1 MQVRGVLPE
10 AVPTN
15 RIKMKIIDIA
25 FVCYAVKGLKS
36 AQAFY
41 EGVLGLKP
49 TTTYYMSPDQ
59 EKGLVEYDLGG
70 GTFSIGCGAPMF
82 KPGGNN
88 VAVAL
93 EVEDFPAAMQRVSER
108 QVKVLMEATEQP
120 GCSMALIEDPDG
132 NPIMF
137 HRRKNR

>member
-1 MQVRGVLPE
+1 
-10 AVPTN
+10 
-15 RIKMKIIDIA
+15 MKIIDIA

-49 TTTYYMSPDQ
+49 TSTYYMTPDQ
-59 EKGLVEYDLGG
+59 DQGMVEYDVGG
-70 GTFSIGCGAPMF
+70 GTFSIGCGSPMF

-88 VAVAL
+88 VAAAL
-93 EVEDFPAAMQRVSER
+93 EVEDFEEAVRRLAEKG
-108 QVKVLMEATEQP
+108 VKVVMPAMETRV
-120 GCSMALIEDPDG
+120 CWMTLIEDPDG
-132 NPIMF
+132 NPIML

>member
-1 MQVRGVLPE
+1 
-10 AVPTN
+10 
-15 RIKMKIIDIA
+15 MKIIDIA

-36 AQAFY
+36 GQAFY

-49 TTTYYMSPDQ
+49 TKTYYMSPDQ
-59 EKGLVEYDLGG
+59 EQGMVEYDLGG

-93 EVEDFPAAMQRVSER
+93 KVEDFPAAMRRISER
-108 QVKVLMEATEQP
+108 NVRVLMEAAETP
-120 GCSMALIEDPDG
+120 VCWMALIEDPDG
-132 NPIMF
+132 NPVML
-137 HRRKNR
+137 HRRKSR